1 MPRATPTSSNP
12 PQIGMSTPGSST
24 SGAARVIESLRS
36 SPRRLMFA
44 ALAVLLVGAVA
55 GCSSG
60 GAASPSTGA
69 SSTPASAAAPQ
80 VLPGAGH
87 TPVAIPA
94 GTYAVV
100 VHGTTS
106 PAPTPVIHVP
116 AGYNGTGFAVHT
128 MDPGT
133 AVAPDARGLSFWE
146 VQSVMSEPCKAGKH
160 GVDPGPTVADL
171 ARALAAQPLRAGSDP
186 VPVTV
191 AGYHG
196 LYVETSVPA
205 HIDFS
210 TCQDGYFDTW
220 IDTGDHG
227 HYAFGPGQRDSLWI
241 LDVGGYRLVIDGW
254 HMPGATQSQIDEITG
269 MVKTLTFRATS

>member
-1 MPRATPTSSNP
+1 
-12 PQIGMSTPGSST
+12 MSTPGSST
-24 SGAARVIESLRS
+24 SGTARVIETLRG
-36 SPRRLMFA
+36 SPRR
-44 ALAVLLVGAVA
+44 
-55 GCSSG
+55 
-60 GAASPSTGA
+60 
-69 SSTPASAAAPQ
+69 
-80 VLPGAGH
+80 
-87 TPVAIPA
+87 
-94 GTYAVV
+94 
-100 VHGTTS
+100 
-106 PAPTPVIHVP
+106 PVIRVP
-116 AGYNGTGFAVHT
+116 AGYSGAGFAVHT

-133 AVAPDARGLSFWE
+133 AVAPDAHGLSFWE
-146 VQSVMSEPCKAGKH
+146 VQSVMSDPCKAGKH

-191 AGYHG
+191 AGYQG

-210 TCQDGYFDTW
+210 KCQDGYFDTW
-220 IDTGDHG
+220 IGTGDHG

-254 HMPGATQSQIDEITG
+254 HMPGATQAQIDEITG

>member
-1 MPRATPTSSNP
+1 
-12 PQIGMSTPGSST
+12 MSALGSST
-24 SGAARVIESLRS
+24 SGAARVIETLRTS
-36 SPRRLMFA
+36 TRWLRFTVI
-44 ALAVLLVGAVA
+44 AVLLTGAVA

-60 GAASPSTGA
+60 GGVSPSTGA
-69 SSTPASAAAPQ
+69 SSAPTSAAAPQ
-80 VLPGAGH
+80 LLPGAGH

-106 PAPTPVIHVP
+106 PAPMPVIRVP
-116 AGYNGTGFAVHT
+116 AGYSGAGFAVHT
-128 MDPGT
+128 MDQGT
-133 AVAPDARGLSFWE
+133 TVAPDAHGLSFWE
-146 VQSVMSEPCKAGKH
+146 VQSVMSDPCKAGKH

-220 IDTGDHG
+220 IGTGDHG

-254 HMPGATQSQIDEITG
+254 HMPGATRAQIDEITG
-269 MVKTLTFRATS
+269 MVKTLTFGATS